1 MLSNEQR
8 LSARNGP
15 EPVPAEASISHRA
28 AKPTRRGLVVA
39 AAVMGVAV
47 FGAIPAVGLAPARLL
62 GSSVVTAPSQAQP
75 QGLLAEAT
83 HEYNTMT
90 ATRYQAALR
99 VDLSKGTY
107 FYDCVGFVT
116 YALGQA
122 APQARTTIMTK
133 FNIAPNRIP
142 SPARYVT
149 LFGQLDG
156 TQPGWQPVHQV
167 VDLQPGDVVAWTYT
181 NPHGATGHAF
191 VVGSVPKAVG
201 TGQYE
206 ITVWDSTATPH
217 GSHDTRLTN
226 PRNLPGGNGK
236 PSGLGSGQVVL
247 DTGAGGSLT
256 RVHWSPTGSAVGS
269 ADYGMGRPTS

>member
-107 FYDCVGFVT
+107 LYDCVGFVT
-116 YALGQA
+116 YAVGQA

-201 TGQYE
+201 TSQYL

-217 GSHDTRLTN
+217 GPHDTRLSN
-226 PRNLPGGNGK
+226 PKNLPGGNGK

-247 DTGAGGSLT
+247 DTDAGGSLT
-256 RVHWSPTGSAVGS
+256 RVHWSPTTSSVGP
-269 ADYGMGRPTS
+269 ATYGMGRPVS